1 MGDNGDVASQD
12 IRIGELT
19 IRFLVEGEHSNGSA
33 AIFEVEVPAGAR
45 VPAPHSHDTYEETM
59 YGIEGTLTWTIE
71 GTQHPL
77 GPGDHVCIKRGETHG
92 FVNSSGAHA
101 KQLAVVTPAAIG
113 PRFFRDMA
121 EVINVGGPPDPAAIG
136 AVMRRH
142 GLTLAPPPAERTG
155 DPSE

>member
-1 MGDNGDVASQD
+1 LREPPTTERRVGDNGDVAYED

-45 VPAPHSHDTYEETM
+45 
-59 YGIEGTLTWTIE
+59 
-71 GTQHPL
+71 HPL
-77 GPGDHVCIKRGETHG
+77 GPGEHVCIKRGEVHG

-101 KQLAVVTPAAIG
+101 KQLAVVTPAVIG
-113 PRFFRDMA
+113 PQFFRDMA
-121 EVINVGGPPDPAAIG
+121 DVVNVGGPPDPAAIG

-142 GLTLAPPPAERTG
+142 GLTPAPPPG
-155 DPSE
+155 